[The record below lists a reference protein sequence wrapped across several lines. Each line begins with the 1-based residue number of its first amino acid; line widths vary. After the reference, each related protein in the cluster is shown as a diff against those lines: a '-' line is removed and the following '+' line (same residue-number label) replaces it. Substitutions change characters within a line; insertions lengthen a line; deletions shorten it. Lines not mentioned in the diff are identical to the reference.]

1 MSGKGQTREK
11 ECLGAFKELRLVGT
25 LELVVGM
32 VARAGAGTG
41 DRSGLQAKK
50 LDLVLQLREGPVNWT
65 CPGGCDF

>member
-1 MSGKGQTREK
+1 M
-11 ECLGAFKELRLVGT
+11 GT

-50 LDLVLQLREGPVNWT
+50 LDLVLQLREGPVNGT